1 MFLFPRNSTLLIVRY
16 GLCNVFPIIFTFCVV
31 VVVVDFI
38 FFSRSMFE
46 FAGMNIGKS
55 FIIIID
61 GLLVFDLKQP
71 DVKLMVMRIAVRS
84 E

>member
-1 MFLFPRNSTLLIVRY
+1 
-16 GLCNVFPIIFTFCVV
+16 
-31 VVVVDFI
+31 
-38 FFSRSMFE
+38 MFE

-61 GLLVFDLKQP
+61 GLLVFDLMQP
-71 DVKLMVMRIAVRS
+71 DVKLMVMRIVVRS